1 MARLEHPVHVD
12 GTTVLP
18 QGSVVEGH
26 LETVH
31 ARRIMR
37 AGALC
42 MIFDRVKFPDGTIQ
56 RASFVLVSFDRK
68 SVKADD
74 EGELHPTIS

>member
-42 MIFDRVKFPDGTIQ
+42 MIFDRVKFSDGTIQ
-56 RASFVLVSFDRK
+56 RASFVLV
-68 SVKADD
+68 
-74 EGELHPTIS
+74 

>member
-1 MARLEHPVHVD
+1 MTLLSDVSSKSASGSSFMARLEHPVHVD

-56 RASFVLVSFDRK
+56 RASFVLV
-68 SVKADD
+68 
-74 EGELHPTIS
+74 